1 MTSIRSEQKV
11 ERFFQYCL
19 ISAFSCILM
28 CRKAALAGVKI
39 APADN
44 PVAISFEETF
54 PANDD
59 IFARAA
65 SFRADRF
72 FLVITERDLAL
83 RHDARPYIACNIAR
97 RVLRTTIRI
106 SIILNFIL

>member
-1 MTSIRSEQKV
+1 MASIKSEQKLKEFV
-11 ERFFQYCL
+11 QCCL
-19 ISAFSCILM
+19 KLVLPRISM
-28 CRKAALAGVKI
+28 CRKAALAGAKI

-44 PVAISFEETF
+44 PAAISRTF
-54 PANDD
+54 PANGD

-97 RVLRTTIRI
+97 RVPRTTIRI